1 MTDRT
6 FVLDLARLVV
16 AAAWADGELK
26 NEEINSLK
34 DLLFGLE
41 EVSGK
46 EWKSI
51 EMYMN
56 SPPSPEQT
64 EQLAQKVLSSI
75 RSEQDRTLVL
85 NTLEKLFAADG
96 VVSEEERDFLDK
108 LRGEMEATPTGFMQR
123 FVETIK
129 RALGK
134 RAETPA
140 DDTAGGNLDDYIRN
154 RIYHELKRRGEAEQ
168 LELPAETIKKLCL
181 AGGLM
186 AMVGAVDSQVSPE
199 EAEQIEQILQEQ
211 WDISRQQAHLVAVA
225 ATSGAL
231 GGLDYYRLVRGLYE
245 CTNYQERKDFLKC
258 LFQVAN
264 ASDKTSRDETEQI
277 RQIAYS
283 LKLNNRDFI
292 EAKLTVPDSDREV
305 L

>member
-75 RSEQDRTLVL
+75 RSEQDRALVL
-85 NTLEKLFAADG
+85 NTLEKLFASDG

-186 AMVGAVDSQVSPE
+186 AMVGAVDSQISRE
-199 EAEQIEQILQEQ
+199 ESKKIEQILQDY
-211 WDISRQQAHLVAVA
+211 WGISQPQAYLVMLAAV
-225 ATSGAL
+225 SGAL
-231 GGLDYYRLVRGLYE
+231 GGLDYYRLTRGFYE
-245 CTNYQERKDFLKC
+245 CTDYQQRKDFLKC

-277 RQIAYS
+277 RRIAYS